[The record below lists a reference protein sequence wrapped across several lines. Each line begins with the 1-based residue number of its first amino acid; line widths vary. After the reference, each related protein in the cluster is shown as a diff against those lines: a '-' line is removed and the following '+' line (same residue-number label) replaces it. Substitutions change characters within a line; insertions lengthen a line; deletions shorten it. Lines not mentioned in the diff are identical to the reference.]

1 MPVQLQIDIGNAIG
15 MRVVILLSRA
25 GAPVGAATV
34 GADNANGCVNGYLC
48 YMDSLWH
55 QLARHT
61 LSEARFAVGGGEVRF
76 ASDVLV
82 LVDGEEP
89 AEGERDGEGLY
100 RGVRPDGA
108 HGR

>member
-1 MPVQLQIDIGNAIG
+1 MLPVQLQIDIGNAIG

-61 LSEARFAVGGGEVRF
+61 LRGPLPWEAA
-76 ASDVLV
+76 ANAL
-82 LVDGEEP
+82 
-89 AEGERDGEGLY
+89 
-100 RGVRPDGA
+100 RGSRRGA
-108 HGR
+108 RW